1 MKNVVKKWLRSGG
14 DLISNWNIWN
24 SWLKLKNDIEWWI
37 YSFCLLQKKS
47 SIESEYSIASVSD
60 DRRKVHFQAVET
72 EGAEAG
78 CVCGE
83 ERREALLT
91 ASKVEGSVNPMKV
104 FFNFRHHTNWQLC
117 QLIKNKR
124 QSSYASWDYWEVDS
138 QREWLFKSCLF
149 LCMVPFAKK
158 KKKQAP
164 IKSFFNDGQKGTL
177 AYKNMPH
184 SCIKNT
190 GENSREN
197 NFLLGK
203 SKLRIHCSV

>member
-164 IKSFFNDGQKGTL
+164 IKSFFK
-177 AYKNMPH
+177 K
-184 SCIKNT
+184 
-190 GENSREN
+190 
-197 NFLLGK
+197 K
-203 SKLRIHCSV
+203 SKVKKEPWPTKICPTAV